1 MHAQLMSPTKLQN
14 KLFHVVERTKTFVKL
29 KIARAKRAKLLFF
42 IGRVYT
48 RGRLRRLDVLN
59 FWS

>member
-1 MHAQLMSPTKLQN
+1 M
-14 KLFHVVERTKTFVKL
+14 KL

-48 RGRLRRLDVLN
+48 RGRLRRLDALN
-59 FWS
+59 VVVSATNINSGRT

>member
-1 MHAQLMSPTKLQN
+1 MLSSCRQN
-14 KLFHVVERTKTFVKL
+14 CKTVKLFHVVERTRTSVKL

-42 IGRVYT
+42 IGRDYT
-48 RGRLRRLDVLN
+48 KGRLRRLDALN